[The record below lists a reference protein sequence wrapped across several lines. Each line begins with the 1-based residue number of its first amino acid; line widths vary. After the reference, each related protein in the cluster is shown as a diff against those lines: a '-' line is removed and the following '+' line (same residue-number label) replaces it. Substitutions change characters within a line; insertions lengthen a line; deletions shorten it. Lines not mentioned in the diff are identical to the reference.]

1 MEFSVLMSV
10 YAKETPEFL
19 NRAFKSIWDEQNV
32 KPSQIVLVKDGLLPD
47 ALDDAVS
54 CWQQKLGD
62 VLTVVA
68 LEKNVG
74 LGLALNKGLEYCDF
88 EIVAR
93 MDTDD
98 ISIPERFERQLLFL
112 DKNIDISVVGGYISE
127 FEGDEDNIYAYRKLP
142 LENMEI
148 RAFGIRRNPVN
159 HVTVMF
165 RKADVLR
172 VGGYMSFLGFED
184 YYLWARMLVNGFKFA
199 NIPEVLVNVRAGAA
213 MSGRRGGLKYASI
226 EYKLQKEF
234 LRLGFI
240 GKLDFII
247 NVVARFI
254 ARAIPN
260 SVRIALYQKVLRKG
274 T

>member
-1 MEFSVLMSV
+1 MLFRSV
-10 YAKETPEFL
+10 
-19 NRAFKSIWDEQNV
+19 
-32 KPSQIVLVKDGLLPD
+32 SQ
-47 ALDDAVS
+47 S
-54 CWQQKLGD
+54 R
-62 VLTVVA
+62 
-68 LEKNVG
+68 
-74 LGLALNKGLEYCDF
+74 Y
-88 EIVAR
+88 
-93 MDTDD
+93 
-98 ISIPERFERQLLFL
+98 
-112 DKNIDISVVGGYISE
+112 
-127 FEGDEDNIYAYRKLP
+127 
-142 LENMEI
+142 
-148 RAFGIRRNPVN
+148 
-159 HVTVMF
+159 
-165 RKADVLR
+165 DVLR